1 MLTCP
6 KGEVV
11 HALYEA
17 AVESSRV
24 TGLDSTAQNL
34 VSSRKID
41 KFLDLIKKLECEAAD
56 FYLVSISRKY
66 SLKLSYFHES
76 T

>member
-24 TGLDSTAQNL
+24 TGFDSTAFQRPKTGYQ
-34 VSSRKID
+34 VVK
-41 KFLDLIKKLECEAAD
+41 
-56 FYLVSISRKY
+56 
-66 SLKLSYFHES
+66 
-76 T
+76 

>member
-24 TGLDSTAQNL
+24 TGFDSTAFQ
-34 VSSRKID
+34 R
-41 KFLDLIKKLECEAAD
+41 
-56 FYLVSISRKY
+56 
-66 SLKLSYFHES
+66 LKTWYQVVK
-76 T
+76 